1 MKNFEKEAVEKAFKS
16 LNEFLNSL
24 NLEVDN
30 HCEFVSVIIPF
41 RNESDKIFHDDKQQ
55 GNETDQEGRNRLVD
69 IVKFAFGNNR
79 IDIDLIAQLAVNRLG
94 VADYGF

>member
-30 HCEFVSVIIPF
+30 HCEFVSVII
-41 RNESDKIFHDDKQQ
+41 KIDTREVVAELHDT
-55 GNETDQEGRNRLVD
+55 NSITWIEE
-69 IVKFAFGNNR
+69 
-79 IDIDLIAQLAVNRLG
+79 
-94 VADYGF
+94 